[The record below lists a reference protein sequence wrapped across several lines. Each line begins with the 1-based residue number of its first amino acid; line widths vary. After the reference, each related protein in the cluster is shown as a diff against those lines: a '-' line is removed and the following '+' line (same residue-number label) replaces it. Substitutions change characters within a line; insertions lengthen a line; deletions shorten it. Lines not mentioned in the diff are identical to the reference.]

1 MNEDLKPLYDIE
13 SNWEIVDGTT
23 DRIHIYEHKEYRDLV
38 RVIDF
43 RNQTIHFVDRKR
55 IVPGNVIDIDQK
67 LPELRKVRLMTQ
79 ISRVMDAEKPVKMPY
94 IPEKL
99 KVYIEDFGE
108 YLGILY
114 YMDNNPEKHLV
125 QVKRYFKVT
134 DSNKQ
139 GLLFKEVPFDEFYKY
154 GEEHHVDKNAEQ
166 TENN

>member
-13 SNWEIVDGTT
+13 SNWEIVDGT

-43 RNQTIHFVDRKR
+43 KNETIHFVDRKR
-55 IVPGNVIDIDQK
+55 IRPKNVIDIDRA

-108 YLGILY
+108 YFGILY

-139 GLLFKEVPFDEFYKY
+139 GLLFKEVPFEEFYRY
-154 GEEHHVDKNAEQ
+154 GEERNNADNRPDE
-166 TENN
+166 TDNG

>member
-13 SNWEIVDGTT
+13 SNWEIVNGT
-23 DRIHIYEHKEYRDLV
+23 DHIQVFEHKEYRDLV

-55 IVPGNVIDIDQK
+55 IVPGNVIDIDRA

-79 ISRVMDAEKPVKMPY
+79 ISRVIDAEKPIKMPY

-99 KVYIEDFGE
+99 KVYIDDLGE

-114 YMDNNPEKHLV
+114 YMDYKPDKHLV

-134 DSNKQ
+134 YVDKM
-139 GLLFKEVPFDEFYKY
+139 GLLFKEVPFEEFYIY

>member
-13 SNWEIVDGTT
+13 SNWDIVDGT

-38 RVIDF
+38 RVVDF
-43 RNQTIHFVDRKR
+43 KNETIHFVDRRR

-79 ISRVMDAEKPVKMPY
+79 ISRVMDAEKPIKLPY

-99 KVYIEDFGE
+99 KVYIEDKGE

-114 YMDNNPEKHLV
+114 YMDFYPEKHIV
-125 QVKRYFKVT
+125 EVKRYFKVT
-134 DSNKQ
+134 DSDNK
-139 GLLFKEVPFDEFYKY
+139 GLSFKEVPFDEYYKY
-154 GEEHHVDKNAEQ
+154 QEDDNEQ
-166 TENN
+166 TTNESSGTDS

>member
-13 SNWEIVDGTT
+13 SNWEIVDGT

-38 RVIDF
+38 RVVDF
-43 RNQTIHFVDRKR
+43 KNETIHFVDRKR

-67 LPELRKVRLMTQ
+67 LPELRKARLMTQ
-79 ISRVMDAEKPVKMPY
+79 ISRVMDAEKPIKMPY
-94 IPEKL
+94 LPEKL
-99 KVYIEDFGE
+99 KVYIEDLGE
-108 YLGILY
+108 YFGILY
-114 YMDNNPEKHLV
+114 YMDYKPDKHLV

-134 DSNKQ
+134 DADKM

-154 GEEHHVDKNAEQ
+154 GEERHVDKNTEQ